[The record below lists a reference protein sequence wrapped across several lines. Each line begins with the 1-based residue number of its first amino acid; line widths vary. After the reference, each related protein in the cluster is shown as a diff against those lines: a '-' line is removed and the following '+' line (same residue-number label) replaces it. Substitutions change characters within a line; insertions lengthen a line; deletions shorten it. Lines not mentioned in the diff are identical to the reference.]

1 MALLVWVC
9 FCSLF
14 GAALSCEAYI
24 KTNQWPGRSV
34 IVQMFEWKWLDI
46 ADECERFLGP
56 KGFGAVQTS
65 PASENLILNLDGGI
79 RPWYERYQV
88 MSYNL
93 VTRSGDAADFL
104 NMTTR
109 CNKVGVRIYV
119 DVVFNHM
126 TIPHNDSMG
135 TGGSTADP
143 DTYSYPGVPYTKE
156 HFNFPVCEVTDYTNA
171 TEVRVCQLG
180 GLQDL
185 NQTNPYVR
193 QKITEYLN
201 KLIDLGA
208 AGIRVDAAKHMWPE
222 DLNEIYKRLNNLNM
236 NHGFRRN
243 SRPYI
248 YQEVAKDGVVTYNEY
263 KNMGDVTEFTAG
275 AELALIFSGR
285 KPLKT
290 LESWGTTALDMM
302 PSDNAVIFVDNHDTQ
317 RNGFILTYKNETL
330 YKAAIAFLLAH
341 PYGQPR
347 MTSSFSFDY
356 FDQGPPADNEE
367 NIVSPFINEDGSCD
381 EGWVCEHRWPSVYR
395 MVRFRNEVHNAA
407 LTNWWTNGNNQIAF
421 GLRRKGFIVFN
432 TEKSE
437 LNEEL
442 QTGLPAGVYC
452 DIISGQK
459 EGSVCTGKNVTV
471 SSTGAAVI
479 TLSGTGEELHLA
491 IHVGDEVSTSPEFCI
506 PKIIFNI
513 S

>member
-1 MALLVWVC
+1 MALLVWIC
-9 FCSLF
+9 SCSLF

-93 VTRSGDAADFL
+93 VTRSGDETDFL

-126 TIPHNDSMG
+126 TIPHNNSLG

-290 LESWGTTALDMM
+290 LESWGTTVLDMM

-437 LNEEL
+437 LNEEV

-491 IHVGDEVSTSPEFCI
+491 IHVGDESFFSQY
-506 PKIIFNI
+506 
-513 S
+513 